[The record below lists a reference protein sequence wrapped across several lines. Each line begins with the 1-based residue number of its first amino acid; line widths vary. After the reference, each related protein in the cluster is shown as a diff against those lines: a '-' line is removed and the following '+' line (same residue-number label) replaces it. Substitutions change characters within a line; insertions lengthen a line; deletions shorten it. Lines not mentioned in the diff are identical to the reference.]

1 MTAYKPT
8 RTTPEAT
15 IILRKVNRYAQASST
30 DPRMIAKAKMKAPAA
45 KVPNPPHICYIA
57 KDNEDAAA
65 YHHVQ
70 SPEQANHQQKKV
82 PTYNLCSA

>member
-8 RTTPEAT
+8 MTAPKAI

-30 DPRMIAKAKMKAPAA
+30 DPRMIAKAKMEAPDAKAPIQ
-45 KVPNPPHICYIA
+45 PHICYIA
-57 KDNEDAAA
+57 KDNEDATA

-70 SPEQANHQQKKV
+70 SPEQANHQQKEV
-82 PTYNLCSA
+82 PAYNLRGA

>member
-30 DPRMIAKAKMKAPAA
+30 DPRMIAKAKMKHLLQGTD
-45 KVPNPPHICYIA
+45 PPHICYIA